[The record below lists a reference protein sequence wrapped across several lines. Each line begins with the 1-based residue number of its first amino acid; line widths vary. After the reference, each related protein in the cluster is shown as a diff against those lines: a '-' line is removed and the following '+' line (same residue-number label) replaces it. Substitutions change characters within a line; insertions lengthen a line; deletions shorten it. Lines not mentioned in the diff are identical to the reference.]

1 MAYNYNPNG
10 ANDELNDDDLEF
22 AIGGVPYNV
31 GVEYAREHGLNVG
44 DNQRSN
50 DELTEE
56 ELEHYLGGVPT
67 GRGRR

>member
-1 MAYNYNPNG
+1 MAYDYNPNRASG
-10 ANDELNDDDLEF
+10 ELSEDDLEF
-22 AIGGVPYNV
+22 AIGGVPYEV
-31 GVEYAREHGLNVG
+31 GVEYAREHGLNVR

-67 GRGRR
+67 GRGGR